1 MFSMDFIIC
10 ISPTCPNCIST
21 LQSLEEM
28 NVNITIRN
36 IETSGNFLCPSPI
49 IPALYRGHNLIAYG
63 NDIVKYF
70 ND

>member
-1 MFSMDFIIC
+1 MNYTIC
-10 ISPTCPNCIST
+10 ISPTCPTCIST

-28 NVNITIRN
+28 NVTINIRN
-36 IETSGNFLCPSPI
+36 IDTTENSLCPSPI

-70 ND
+70 NR